1 MSWQAA
7 LPMYNVSTRLGRA
20 YETLLTAWLAQAGV
34 EDDVAIARD
43 VALPDFWTRPDM
55 LVSQT
60 CGLPYIAALHGKV
73 ALLATPCFDIPG
85 CAGSDYASA
94 IIVRADRGIAT
105 LGDARGLVAAAN
117 DPHSN
122 SGMNLLRHA
131 VAPLA
136 RQGRF
141 FGDVKWSGSHAASVH
156 MVRDGAADIAAIDCV
171 TLAYL
176 GEEDP
181 GAVAGLAVLQYS
193 AAAPG
198 LPLIAGGAVPEAWQD
213 ALREALLAPGPA
225 LQAAMRPLRIAAFRH
240 CDAGEY
246 GRIGQ
251 LQDLARQWAYPEL
264 A

>member
-20 YETLLTAWLAQAGV
+20 YEKLLAALLAQAGLADGV
-34 EDDVAIARD
+34 ELARD
-43 VALPDFWTRPDM
+43 VSLPDFWTRPDM

-60 CGLPYIAALHGKV
+60 CGYPYIATLHGKV
-73 ALLATPCFDIPG
+73 ALLATPCYDVPG
-85 CAGSDYASA
+85 CSGSDYASA
-94 IIVRADRGIAT
+94 IVVRADRGIAT
-105 LGDARGLVAAAN
+105 LDDARGLVAAAN
-117 DPHSN
+117 DGHSN

-136 RQGRF
+136 HDGRF

-156 MVRDGAADIAAIDCV
+156 MVREGAADIAAIDCI

-176 GEEDP
+176 RQEDP
-181 GAVAGLAVLQYS
+181 AAVADLAVLQYS
-193 AAAPG
+193 APAPG
-198 LPLIAGGAVPEAWQD
+198 LPFIAGGAVPEPWQRR
-213 ALREALLAPGPA
+213 LREALLEPGPG
-225 LQAAMRPLRIAAFRH
+225 LLAAIRPLRIGAFRH

-251 LQDLARQWAYPEL
+251 LVDQARQLGYPEL

>member
-7 LPMYNVSTRLGRA
+7 LPMYNVSSRLGRA
-20 YETLLTAWLAQAGV
+20 YEKLLAAWLAQAGV
-34 EDDVAIARD
+34 ADDVAIARD

-60 CGLPYIAALHGKV
+60 CGYPYIATLHGKV
-73 ALLATPCFDIPG
+73 ALLATPCHELPG
-85 CAGSDYASA
+85 CTGSDYASA
-94 IIVRADRGIAT
+94 MIVRADRGIAT
-105 LGDARGLVAAAN
+105 LDQARGLVAAVN
-117 DPHSN
+117 DRHSN

-136 RQGRF
+136 RDGRF

-156 MVRDGAADIAAIDCV
+156 MVREGAADIAAIDCV
-171 TLAYL
+171 TFAYL
-176 GEEDP
+176 RQEDP
-181 GAVAGLAVLQYS
+181 AAVAGLAVLQYS

-198 LPLIAGGAVPEAWQD
+198 LPLIAGGNVPEAWVTR
-213 ALREALLAPGPA
+213 LRGALLAPGPA
-225 LQAAMRPLRIAAFRH
+225 LLATMRPLRIAAFRH
-240 CDAGEY
+240 CDAAAY

-251 LQDLARQWAYPEL
+251 LEALARQWGYAAL